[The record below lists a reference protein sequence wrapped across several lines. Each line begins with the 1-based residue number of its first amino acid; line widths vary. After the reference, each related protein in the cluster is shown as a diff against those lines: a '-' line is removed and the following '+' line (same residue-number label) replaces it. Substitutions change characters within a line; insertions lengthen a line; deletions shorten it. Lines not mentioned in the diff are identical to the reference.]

1 MKKFSLLALAIATAF
16 SVSAQTSVLKDAERA
31 MKDGKE
37 AAEVVKIITPAFSD
51 PSTKELAQT
60 YFIPGKASFKQYDEL
75 LGLSQFNK
83 LPANGEVTMGKL
95 LIQGYEYFVKTLPL
109 DSLPNEKGKIKPKYS
124 KEIIGTLTGHLNDY
138 LNAGANLYNAQ
149 DYNAAYAA
157 WDIFITVPQIPE
169 VKKALGAA
177 MPTDTVF
184 GEIAFNQALAAWQ
197 AEKLQESLDAF
208 SKAKSFGY
216 NKKQLYDY
224 AIAVATGL
232 ENNEALLAFAKEALP
247 LYGKEDP
254 MYMGQVVNY
263 YLQNKDFDKAFEVID
278 NAIELEPNNAQ
289 YYVIKGVLFENKEGA
304 ENKAQAKA
312 MYEKAVSLD
321 PNNAQ
326 AVFNYGRQ
334 ICDEAYT
341 LADAAPTRQ
350 DEYAEYFAS
359 KIKPLFVQAAE
370 ILENAYNLD
379 AENTDILRYLENI
392 YYNLND
398 EAKLNDVKKRMTY

>member
-60 YFIPGKASFKQYDEL
+60 YFIPGKASFKQYDDM

-95 LIQGYEYFVKTLPL
+95 LIQGYEYFVKALPL

-149 DYNAAYAA
+149 DYNSAYAA
-157 WDIFITVPQIPE
+157 WDIFINVPQIPAIE
-169 VKKALGAA
+169 KALGAA

-224 AIAVATGL
+224 AIAVASGL
-232 ENNEALLAFAKEALP
+232 ENNDAILAFAKEALP

-254 MYMGQVVNY
+254 MYMGQVVNF

-398 EAKLNDVKKRMTY
+398 EAKLNDVKKRMSY